1 MWKTE
6 QKQVRWEAGD
16 LYLLKE
22 SMRMKWTRAVVVDA
36 VEGSGPRTIKETKIE
51 LGDIITCR
59 LWQTGRICGW
69 FQIST
74 ACMSGGAIREAGNRK
89 VEQRQMTP
97 LAARWQYTDHGG
109 AKVEHGAWKGSMEAS
124 SGARPGL
131 GERWAGTREALS
143 TYCRILFI
151 WRVQKRHTSR
161 DRKIS
166 GCIRMEEVDRNWKV
180 GRQGQEGVVVGSH

>member
-16 LYLLKE
+16 LYLLKG
-22 SMRMKWTRAVVVDA
+22 SMRMKWTRTVVVEA

-74 ACMSGGAIREAGNRK
+74 ACMSGGAIRETGNRK
-89 VEQRQMTP
+89 RRAEMDDPSGCQ
-97 LAARWQYTDHGG
+97 
-109 AKVEHGAWKGSMEAS
+109 GSQSTIHRPQGSKDECMEAS

-151 WRVQKRHTSR
+151 WRVQNRHTYR

-180 GRQGQEGVVVGSH
+180 GGQGQEGVVVGSH